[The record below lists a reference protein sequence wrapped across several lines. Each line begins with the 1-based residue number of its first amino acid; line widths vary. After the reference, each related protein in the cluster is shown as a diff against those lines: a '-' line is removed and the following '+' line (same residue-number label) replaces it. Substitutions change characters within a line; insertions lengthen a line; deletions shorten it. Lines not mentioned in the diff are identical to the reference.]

1 MKKALWTLISQIPLV
16 GGAAVLWK
24 EVVKHPLAAIG
35 LAVLYELFSF
45 VLIFGSKV
53 WKELEPQAVA
63 GAAEWV
69 KIAFLNFFSRFRRR
83 YNTQVIYD
91 HRVFNVRGLRTTGT
105 YTLEVEKVFV
115 ELRIAPGHLQQA
127 GVNPT
132 AFKEVSGSQP
142 VWEFLRRMKT
152 QETIALAVIGPPG
165 CGKTTLLQHI
175 ALTLAA
181 NKQNRHK
188 LRPYSPLFLFL
199 REHVQSIEK
208 ESPNLAEL
216 AQKHFSDGKRYPG
229 LKPPP
234 KWFERNLGKGKC
246 LVLLDGLDEVA
257 SKEHREIVS
266 RWIDEQIR
274 AFPRCL
280 FVITSRPGG
289 YREARLTRAHVLEIM
304 PFNTQQTARFVHN
317 WYLANKII
325 SYSKD
330 DAGVRQDAERQARD
344 LLSRLRTQSNLS
356 ALTVN
361 PLLLTMVAT
370 VHNYRGAL
378 PGRRV
383 ELYAEI
389 CDVMLEY
396 WRKAKGIPDSLTSAQ
411 KRKALQPLAA
421 YMMERED
428 YRERRTIPAWEALS
442 VMGPHLKKV
451 GLEESRIPHFL
462 KDLQDCSGI
471 FLEKE
476 AGMWNFAHLT
486 FQEYLC
492 ARHWYENEDTN
503 AWTQEKW
510 QSFIFDS
517 WWHETLRLYAAQ
529 ANATNLV
536 KACLEMNTIDSL
548 TLAADM
554 GEEALELEQSV
565 RESLSARLEQDLES
579 DDPSRFRLAAEVFL
593 NRRLKKPFHS
603 IDDTRSIDTD
613 LITCAE
619 YQLFIDHMRSQK
631 EYHQPDHWTEF
642 HFPKGQALE
651 PIAGVRFEDAKAFCQ
666 WLAHMQGQT
675 YRLPTNEEA
684 KAIFENFEIFP
695 AFWTKDRSLVGL
707 APEKE
712 IWLLK
717 ELAQNTNIPTP
728 FTHAINLDRT
738 FKIEIE
744 LFLALYNT
752 LDLNRNRTRAITS
765 AIRRAVIRVR
775 AITFILYSNLNIASP
790 RTTSLTRDLPY
801 ILDHYLDF
809 THDRKRDRDLE
820 HLRELSKE
828 LDLAFD
834 RAFDLTID
842 RTLDFELNRTL
853 YLDIELASKL
863 ARTLALEENKDLNI
877 LLEVS
882 TEIKLANFTKA
893 KYLIVKIL
901 STDLPNN
908 FRRWVELLLEAVNM
922 AIARTFVDVRQ
933 VSRNF
938 AASLF
943 ELVYDVLQLQEKKEL
958 LSKLW
963 GWLRRSTAKSEK
975 LKEDVINLYW
985 FLRVVQ
991 AREARKLPAWEGIR
1005 LVREFESA

>member
-1 MKKALWTLISQIPLV
+1 MKKALWTLISQIPLF

-53 WKELEPQAVA
+53 WKVLEPQAAA

-83 YNTQVIYD
+83 YNRQVIYD

-105 YTLEVEKVFV
+105 YTLEVDKVFV

-132 AFKEVSGSQP
+132 AFKEVSGSAS
-142 VWEFLRRMKT
+142 VWEFLRRMKA

-188 LRPYSPLFLFL
+188 LRPFSPLFLFL

-216 AQKHFSDGKRYPG
+216 VQRHFSDSKRYPG
-229 LKPPP
+229 MKPPP
-234 KWFERNLGKGKC
+234 RWFDRNLAKGKC

-257 SKEHREIVS
+257 SKEHKETVS
-266 RWIDEQIR
+266 RWIDEQIC

-280 FVITSRPGG
+280 FVVTSRPGG
-289 YREARLTRAHVLEIM
+289 YREAPLTRAHVLEIM

-325 SYSKD
+325 SYGKD
-330 DAGVRQDAERQARD
+330 DAGVRQDAERQAQD
-344 LLSRLRTQSNLS
+344 LLSKLRSQANLS

-389 CDVMLEY
+389 CDVMLGH
-396 WRKAKGIPDSLTSAQ
+396 WRQAKGIADPLTAAQ

-421 YMMERED
+421 YMMGGED
-428 YRERRTIPAWEALS
+428 EKSRRTIPAKEALE
-442 VMGPHLKKV
+442 VMEPFLKKV
-451 GLEESRIPHFL
+451 GLEESWIPGFL
-462 KDLQDCSGI
+462 KDLQDCSGV

-476 AGMWNFAHLT
+476 AGIWSFAHLT

-492 ARHWYENEDTN
+492 AKHWQETGEAA
-503 AWTQEKW
+503 AWTQIKW
-510 QSFIFDS
+510 KSLIVDS

-536 KACLEMNTIDSL
+536 NACLEMNTVDSL

-565 RESLSARLEQDLES
+565 RATLNSRLEQDLEF
-579 DDPSRFRLAAEVFL
+579 DDPGRFRLAAEVLL
-593 NRRLKKPFHS
+593 NCRLKKSFQS
-603 IDDTRSIDTD
+603 IDDTRSLDTD

-619 YQLFIDHMRSQK
+619 YQLFIDHMRSQE
-631 EYHQPDHWTEF
+631 EYHQPDHWTAF

-651 PIAGVRFEDAKAFCQ
+651 PIAGVRFEDAKAFCE
-666 WLAHMQGQT
+666 WLSERQGQT
-675 YRLPTNEEA
+675 FRLPGREET
-684 KAIFENFEIFP
+684 KNFLEDSGTFP
-695 AFWTKDRSLVGL
+695 GFW
-707 APEKE
+707 EKE
-712 IWLLK
+712 GNLAVLSPGKGMKFLK
-717 ELAQNTNIPTP
+717 ELAQKHSNLPLPSKLTLNPYLKVALRLEREREIQREFDAIEKLTRPLQLISNIEQDDDQSNYKNIDQSKGPSL
-728 FTHAINLDRT
+728 THDIESNYDINRLIDLDCTRVLCDALNFAFDRSFNHALASAYARNFLSVFIRECAYIRDINGNINLDFVLKMKNAIKLGALERIQRKLISEDLSKNVHKWRYLEIMSEVETKKKDET
-738 FKIEIE
+738 FIKCRH
-744 LFLALYNT
+744 T
-752 LDLNRNRTRAITS
+752 NRNTT
-765 AIRRAVIRVR
+765 VR
-775 AITFILYSNLNIASP
+775 
-790 RTTSLTRDLPY
+790 
-801 ILDHYLDF
+801 
-809 THDRKRDRDLE
+809 
-820 HLRELSKE
+820 
-828 LDLAFD
+828 
-834 RAFDLTID
+834 
-842 RTLDFELNRTL
+842 
-853 YLDIELASKL
+853 
-863 ARTLALEENKDLNI
+863 
-877 LLEVS
+877 LLE
-882 TEIKLANFTKA
+882 F
-893 KYLIVKIL
+893 
-901 STDLPNN
+901 
-908 FRRWVELLLEAVNM
+908 
-922 AIARTFVDVRQ
+922 
-933 VSRNF
+933 
-938 AASLF
+938 LF
-943 ELVYDVLQLQEKKEL
+943 EDLQVPRKIKR
-958 LSKLW
+958 SWWKPW
-963 GWLRRSTAKSEK
+963 RRLRRSLDDTEK
-975 LKEDVINLYW
+975 LKQDVLDLYW
-985 FLRVVQ
+985 FLRIVQ
-991 AREARKLPAWEGIR
+991 AREVGELPAWEGIR

>member
-1 MKKALWTLISQIPLV
+1 MKKALWTLISQISLV
-16 GGAAVLWK
+16 GGAALLWK
-24 EVVKHPLAAIG
+24 EVVKRPLAAIG

-69 KIAFLNFFSRFRRR
+69 KITFLNFFSRFRRR
-83 YNTQVIYD
+83 YNKQVIYD

-132 AFKEVSGSQP
+132 AFKEVSGSAP
-142 VWEFLRRMKT
+142 VWEFLRRMKA

-199 REHVQSIEK
+199 REHAQIIEK

-216 AQKHFSDGKRYPG
+216 AQKHFSDSKRYPG

-234 KWFERNLGKGKC
+234 NWFERNLGKGKC

-257 SKEHREIVS
+257 SKEHRETVS

-274 AFPRCL
+274 VFPHCL
-280 FVITSRPGG
+280 FVVTSRPGG
-289 YREARLTRAHVLEIM
+289 YREARLARAHVLEIM
-304 PFNTQQTARFVHN
+304 PFNYQQTVRFVHN

-325 SYSKD
+325 SYGKD
-330 DAGVRQDAERQARD
+330 DPGVRQDAERQARD
-344 LLSRLRTQSNLS
+344 LLSKLRSQSNLS

-389 CDVMLEY
+389 CDVMLGH
-396 WRKAKGIPDSLTSAQ
+396 WRRAKGIPDPLAAAQ

-421 YMMERED
+421 YMMSRVDDREK
-428 YRERRTIPAWEALS
+428 RTIPAKKALE
-442 VMGPHLKKV
+442 VMEPPLKKV

-462 KDLQDCSGI
+462 KDLQDCSGV

-476 AGMWNFAHLT
+476 ACTWTFAHLT

-492 ARHWYENEDTN
+492 ARHWHETGEANTW
-503 AWTQEKW
+503 AQEEWK
-510 QSFIFDS
+510 SLITDS

-529 ANATNLV
+529 ANATPLV
-536 KACLEMNTIDSL
+536 NACLEMDTIDSL
-548 TLAADM
+548 TLAAEV

-565 RESLSARLEQDLES
+565 REALNVRLEKDLES
-579 DDPSRFRLAAEVFL
+579 DNHGRFRLAAEVLL

-603 IDDTRSIDTD
+603 IDDTRSIDTE

-631 EYHQPDHWTEF
+631 KYHQPDHWTEF

-651 PIAGVRFEDAKAFCQ
+651 PIAGVRFEDANTFCQ
-666 WLAHMQGQT
+666 WLIQMQGQN
-675 YRLPTNEEA
+675 YRLP
-684 KAIFENFEIFP
+684 
-695 AFWTKDRSLVGL
+695 
-707 APEKE
+707 EKE
-712 IWLLK
+712 ETKAFLENREILPGFWEKEGNLAGLSQEKEMKFLK
-717 ELAQNTNIPTP
+717 ELAQNTNLPLT
-728 FTHAINLDRT
+728 RT
-738 FKIEIE
+738 F
-744 LFLALYNT
+744 ACD
-752 LDLNRNRTRAITS
+752 LDST
-765 AIRRAVIRVR
+765 
-775 AITFILYSNLNIASP
+775 
-790 RTTSLTRDLPY
+790 LTRD
-801 ILDHYLDF
+801 
-809 THDRKRDRDLE
+809 
-820 HLRELSKE
+820 
-828 LDLAFD
+828 
-834 RAFDLTID
+834 FDL
-842 RTLDFELNRTL
+842 
-853 YLDIELASKL
+853 YLSLAHARYL
-863 ARTLALEENKDLNI
+863 ARTFINDINFDLFSKVNKAIQSNNVDEAQDL
-877 LLEVS
+877 
-882 TEIKLANFTKA
+882 IK
-893 KYLIVKIL
+893 KIL
-901 STDLPNN
+901 SMDLPVHVHGWSELISDRLYMSKANTIVEY
-908 FRRWVELLLEAVNM
+908 RR
-922 AIARTFVDVRQ
+922 

-938 AASLF
+938 AIKL
-943 ELVYDVLQLQEKKEL
+943 LKYVYDGLQLLGKRERPWWKP
-958 LSKLW
+958 W
-963 GWLRRSTAKSEK
+963 RRFRRSMDAAEK
-975 LKEDVINLYW
+975 WKQDILDLYW
-985 FLRVVQ
+985 FLRIVQ
-991 AREARKLPAWEGIR
+991 MREAGKLQAWEGIR
-1005 LVREFESA
+1005 LVREFKEE

>member
-24 EVVKHPLAAIG
+24 DVVKHPLAAIG

-83 YNTQVIYD
+83 YNRQVIYD

-127 GVNPT
+127 GLNPT
-132 AFKEVSGSQP
+132 AFKEVSGSAP
-142 VWEFLRRMKT
+142 VWEFLRRMKA

-175 ALTLAA
+175 ALTLAG

-199 REHVQSIEK
+199 REHAQIIEK

-216 AQKHFSDGKRYPG
+216 AQKHFSDSKRYPG

-257 SKEHREIVS
+257 NKEHREEVS
-266 RWIDEQIR
+266 QWIDEQIR

-289 YREARLTRAHVLEIM
+289 YREAPLTRAHVLEIM

-325 SYSKD
+325 SYGKD
-330 DAGVRQDAERQARD
+330 DPGVRQDAERMAQD

-389 CDVMLEY
+389 CDVMLGH
-396 WRKAKGIPDSLTSAQ
+396 WRRAKGIADPLTAAQ

-421 YMMERED
+421 HMMSRED
-428 YRERRTIPAWEALS
+428 DRERRTIPAKEAMG
-442 VMGPHLKKV
+442 VMEPYLKKV
-451 GLEESRIPHFL
+451 GLEESRIPDFL
-462 KDLQDCSGI
+462 KDLQDCSGV

-476 AGMWNFAHLT
+476 AGTWSFAHLT

-492 ARHWYENEDTN
+492 AKHWHETGEAA
-503 AWTQEKW
+503 AWPQDKW
-510 QSFIFDS
+510 QSLISDS
-517 WWHETLRLYAAQ
+517 WWYETLRLYAAQ

-536 KACLEMNTIDSL
+536 NACLEMNTVDSL

-554 GEEALELEQSV
+554 GEEALELEQSA
-565 RESLSARLEQDLES
+565 RGTLNARLEQDLES
-579 DDPSRFRLAAEVFL
+579 DDPDRFRLAAEVLL

-603 IDDTRSIDTD
+603 IDDTRSIDND

-631 EYHQPDHWTEF
+631 KYHQPDHWSEF

-666 WLAHMQGQT
+666 WLTQKQGQT
-675 YRLPTNEEA
+675 YRLPFKEEA
-684 KAIFENFEIFP
+684 NAFLENRETFP
-695 AFWTKDRSLVGL
+695 GFW
-707 APEKE
+707 EKE
-712 IWLLK
+712 ESLAGLSRGKVMEFLK
-717 ELAQNTNIPTP
+717 ELTQNTDLPPPRT
-728 FTHAINLDRT
+728 FALDLAHAISRAYSSATDLARARARDRVRVRDYTLAGALDHA
-738 FKIEIE
+738 F
-744 LFLALYNT
+744 YHV
-752 LDLNRNRTRAITS
+752 LNRDL
-765 AIRRAVIRVR
+765 
-775 AITFILYSNLNIASP
+775 TFNKNINVDLYSN
-790 RTTSLTRDLPY
+790 
-801 ILDHYLDF
+801 
-809 THDRKRDRDLE
+809 
-820 HLRELSKE
+820 
-828 LDLAFD
+828 
-834 RAFDLTID
+834 
-842 RTLDFELNRTL
+842 TL
-853 YLDIELASKL
+853 YMAK
-863 ARTLALEENKDLNI
+863 ANT
-877 LLEVS
+877 LLE
-882 TEIKLANFTKA
+882 
-893 KYLIVKIL
+893 Y
-901 STDLPNN
+901 
-908 FRRWVELLLEAVNM
+908 
-922 AIARTFVDVRQ
+922 RQ
-933 VSRNF
+933 VRHDFSIKK
-938 AASLF
+938 F
-943 ELVYDVLQLQEKKEL
+943 EIIYDKLQLPGIIERPWWKPWRRFRSMYYIERLRQDVL
-958 LSKLW
+958 
-963 GWLRRSTAKSEK
+963 
-975 LKEDVINLYW
+975 DLYW
-985 FLRVVQ
+985 FLRLVQ
-991 AREARKLPAWEGIR
+991 AREAGKLPAWEGIR
-1005 LVREFESA
+1005 LVREFKEE